1 MTPLHRWTASL
12 LCVGALALAPLSSA
26 EACGGCFAPPN
37 TIQTVTDHRMVI
49 SLSAEQSVLWD
60 QFRYSGRPEDFSW
73 ILPIRDGNQVRI
85 ELAENQ
91 FLSALDNL
99 TAPIL
104 NTPPRP
110 ASFCSDGFRLAS
122 SDSAG
127 AAPPSAFND
136 AGVSVL
142 REEVVGP
149 YATVTLR
156 STDPMALRNWLR
168 DNGYVVPAPVGPVI
182 DYYVQQRMDFVAL
195 RLRPNEGIDRMQP
208 VRVITPGMNPT
219 LPLRMISA
227 GIADKVGLLLMVIA
241 SSRYEAQN
249 FPNGEISNQNLTF
262 DFDNPTVPANDFR
275 AAFDAI
281 NRANGNRAWVTESSF
296 RMSRFTLENA
306 VLFGSTPGVP
316 QPTPANADDV
326 RLAFSPL
333 GETATV
339 TRLRADL
346 GVSNLDR
353 DLILAAS
360 TRPDRDRTYAYGR
373 VRNTPPDP
381 CVGPIA
387 EYQGCSTGGTSS
399 SPLGA
404 VLVAGVALAAF
415 VSRRRRR

>member
-1 MTPLHRWTASL
+1 MTSLHRWTASL
-12 LCVGALALAPLSSA
+12 LCVGAFALAPLSA

-110 ASFCSDGFRLAS
+110 PSFCSDGFRLAS

-156 STDPMALRNWLR
+156 SSDPMALRNWLR

-182 DYYVQQRMDFVAL
+182 DYYVEQRMDFVAL
-195 RLRPNEGIDRMQP
+195 RLRPNQGIDRMQP

-262 DFDNPTVPANDFR
+262 DFDNPTVPADDFR
-275 AAFDAI
+275 AAFDRI
-281 NRANGNRAWVTESSF
+281 NRANGNRAWVTESST
-296 RMSRFTLENA
+296 RMNRFTLENA
-306 VLFGSTPGVP
+306 VLFGSTPGGP
-316 QPTPANADDV
+316 RPTPANADDV

-333 GETATV
+333 GDTATV

-360 TRPDRDRTYAYGR
+360 TRPDRDRTYAYGT

-387 EYQGCSTGGTSS
+387 EYQGCSTGGTTS

-404 VLVAGVALAAF
+404 ALVAGVALAAF